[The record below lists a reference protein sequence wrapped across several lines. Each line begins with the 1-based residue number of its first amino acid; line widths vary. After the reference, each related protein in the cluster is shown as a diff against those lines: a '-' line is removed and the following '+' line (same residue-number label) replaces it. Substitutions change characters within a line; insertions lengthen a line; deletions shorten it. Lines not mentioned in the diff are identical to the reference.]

1 MYGIM
6 PGVVTIS
13 SKFDLFFVNT
23 LGLSSNSG
31 MIIHVLLLSALLI
44 LAIKYSLSSAERVK
58 TASISNSGSFLYRN
72 LGGFRF
78 FFFQYLHVDFS

>member
-23 LGLSSNSG
+23 LGLPANSG
-31 MIIHVLLLSALLI
+31 MVFHILI
-44 LAIKYSLSSAERVK
+44 LVAVLFILAVRFSFYISKQSKECDSCNCSS
-58 TASISNSGSFLYRN
+58 FFYRN
-72 LGGFRF
+72 LGYFRF
-78 FFFQYLHVDFS
+78 SYS